1 MVARPRW
8 LRGRRGAPG
17 AAGHAA
23 APVGADAAPSGGL
36 RRLLR
41 YFLVLG
47 ATGFGGP
54 IATVGYMQRDLVE
67 RRGWMKREEFL
78 NGVALGQ
85 TMPGPLAAQ
94 VTMWVGFLERGARGA
109 LATAVAFIAPS
120 FVFVLGVAVLY
131 VRFSGLPIVQAV
143 FYGVAPGVMA
153 IIAIAAYKLARL
165 TNGRDQR
172 LWAISTVLAVVTAVT
187 GAEIAVLFLAAGLLM
202 VLVDAR
208 PAFLSRRHRSGHA
221 EVASPSAGDSSAG
234 ESLPAGGLRGARR
247 RQPTS
252 ARVAAVAGS
261 VLGAGVP
268 VGALALAGG
277 TLLALAL
284 FFLKT
289 GAFTFGSGLAIV
301 PFLREGVVVQHH
313 WLDSRQFLDAVAMG
327 LITPGPVVITATFI
341 GYLTAGIVGALI
353 ATIAIFIPIYL
364 GVVLPGPWF
373 VRHKDHPQVKA
384 FVKGATAAAAG
395 ALSGAAV
402 VLTRQVMVDWVA
414 VGIGVLTLAVLL
426 RFKVREPYVVL
437 ACAAV
442 GILAH

>member
-1 MVARPRW
+1 MTRQRREAEQRPA
-8 LRGRRGAPG
+8 GNAG
-17 AAGHAA
+17 AADG
-23 APVGADAAPSGGL
+23 GGL

-47 ATGFGGP
+47 STGFGGP

-67 RRGWMKREEFL
+67 RRSWIDREEFL

-120 FVFVLGVAVLY
+120 FLFVLGVSVLY
-131 VRFSGLPIVQAV
+131 VRFSGLPVVQAV

-165 TNGRDQR
+165 TNRRDAR
-172 LWAISTVLAVVTAVT
+172 LWAISAVLAVVTAVT
-187 GAEIAVLFLAAGLLM
+187 GAEIAVLFLGAGLLM
-202 VLVDAR
+202 ILIDAR
-208 PAFLSRRHRSGHA
+208 PAFLSPRRRRDAAAGTQAAPSPAVEQPAAAPRS
-221 EVASPSAGDSSAG
+221 
-234 ESLPAGGLRGARR
+234 ARR
-247 RQPTS
+247 WWPAP
-252 ARVAAVAGS
+252 ARLAAVAG
-261 VLGAGVP
+261 VVVGAGVP
-268 VGALALAGG
+268 VGLLALAGG
-277 TLLALAL
+277 VLLALAL

-301 PFLREGVVVQHH
+301 PFLREGVVAQHH
-313 WLDSRQFLDAVAMG
+313 WLTSGQFLDAVAMG

-341 GYLTAGIVGALI
+341 GYLTAGLAGALV
-353 ATIAIFIPIYL
+353 ATVAIFIPIYL

-373 VRHKDHPQVKA
+373 VRHKDNPQVKA

-395 ALSGAAV
+395 ALSGASV
-402 VLTRQVMVDWVA
+402 VLTRQVMVDWITVA
-414 VGIGVLTLAVLL
+414 IGVLTLVVLL
-426 RFKVREPYVVL
+426 RFKVKEPYVVL
-437 ACAAV
+437 ACAAA
-442 GILAH
+442 GALLH